1 MHGEE
6 EVLVAERLDE
16 LEFLF
21 DEGGD
26 VVRHAVRPAFG
37 GAFVDEPTQ
46 VLASLDARR
55 DQLRRVFVAQFV
67 EGKPAAFGY
76 AHGLVQHLFGV
87 KLEETLDGA
96 QVAFAVR
103 LRGGAEFRHRG
114 PVGDRGEQVLQGLA
128 LRRVHV
134 RIVAGDDGQ
143 VEARR
148 QGEGVRGLVEVR
160 GFEEHLEGDPE
171 MRQARAEQAAF
182 GHQLTD
188 GLQPGDPERETRID
202 RAAQVFEAQRVF
214 ALGAAPPRLGDQR
227 PELAVGEAARCQQH
241 KVDVFREVEFG
252 ADDEVD
258 AVAVFFARLGGHV
271 RPHRAGHG
279 TLVGDGDGGVAEIV
293 RALDEFLRVRGA
305 AQEGE
310 VRDRVQFG
318 ERRLSL
324 LGLRRSSHGETTF
337 CLRPGCLCVG
347 ASRRACG
354 SRISSTVR
362 RSCARR

>member
-1 MHGEE
+1 M
-6 EVLVAERLDE
+6 LVGERLDE
-16 LEFLF
+16 REFLF
-21 DEGGD
+21 EEGGD

-37 GAFVDEPTQ
+37 GAFVDESAQ
-46 VLASLDARR
+46 VFAGLDARR

-67 EGKPAAFGY
+67 EGEPAAPGD
-76 AHGLVQHLFGV
+76 ADGLVQHLLGV
-87 KLEETLDGA
+87 ELEETLDGA

-103 LRGGAEFRHRG
+103 LRGGAEFRHRR

-128 LRRVHV
+128 MRRVHV
-134 RIVAGDDGQ
+134 RVVAGDDGQ

-148 QGEGVRGLVEVR
+148 QGEDVRGLVEVR
-160 GFEEHLEGDPE
+160 GFEEHFEGDPE

-182 GHQLTD
+182 VHQLAD
-188 GLQPGDPERETRID
+188 GLQPGDPERETCID
-202 RAAQVFEAQRVF
+202 RSAQVLEKQRVF
-214 ALGAAPPRLGDQR
+214 ALGAAAPRLCDQR
-227 PELAVGEAARCQQH
+227 PELAVGEAARRQQH
-241 KVDVFREVEFG
+241 QVDVLGEMEFG

-258 AVAVFFARLGGHV
+258 AVAVFFARLRGHV

-318 ERRLSL
+318 ERRPLL
-324 LGLRRSSHGETTF
+324 LGLRRSSHGETTP
-337 CLRPGCLCVG
+337 CLRPGGLRTG
-347 ASRRACG
+347 ASRRACD
-354 SRISSTVR
+354 
-362 RSCARR
+362 